1 MASFAS
7 NVYRINA
14 GNLAIATS
22 ATGAGSPTEEVGKFV
37 AKAGTIAFSTS
48 SATPKRV
55 TGTDT
60 LFETD
65 TDFAAG
71 KTLVYLNTV
80 TNEWDLVGVIESVD
94 SETQITL
101 VANAA
106 NTASGVSCS
115 PTGVLVNAN
124 EDYLIRFTPNFLLS
138 GTVLQIPNISALK
151 QPSTGW
157 LNTDL
162 ISFAQF
168 SNTGDLNTQDSS
180 PSFVNTDILYQT
192 EFATSATN
200 SNNFFTN
207 ASAFPQYVW
216 VRIYPNGSLNIELS
230 ESTSYKIIVRGV
242 LPDVSLT
249 ANVSKEL
256 VDGYGWGDA

>member
-14 GNLAIATS
+14 GNLAIAAS
-22 ATGAGSPTEEVGKFV
+22 STGAGSPTEEVGKFV
-37 AKAGTIAFSTS
+37 AKAGTIAFSTG
-48 SATPKRV
+48 SATV
-55 TGTDT
+55 TGTAT

-115 PTGVLVNAN
+115 PTGTLSNGNESFLV
-124 EDYLIRFTPNFLLS
+124 RFTPNLLS
-138 GTVLQIPNISALK
+138 GGNVLQIPDLAAMK
-151 QPSTGW
+151 QPGTGW
-157 LNTDL
+157 LNPDL
-162 ISFAQF
+162 LSFAQF

-180 PSFVNTDILYQT
+180 PTFIDTAISAESN
-192 EFATSATN
+192 FATSATN
-200 SNNFFTN
+200 SANWFTN
-207 ASAFPQYVW
+207 TAAFPQYVW
-216 VRIYPNGSLNIELS
+216 TRIDPFGSQDKELA
-230 ESTSYKIIVRGV
+230 ESTSYKVIVREV
-242 LPDVSLT
+242 LPGVSFT
-249 ANVSKEL
+249 ANQSKSVGET
-256 VDGYGWGDA
+256 YGWK